1 MIVTC
6 KLVEYPKLVSKI
18 LKDNP
23 IVLREKIKIT
33 RNQMEDFNA
42 SHETQ
47 EYIEI
52 IQEEKPKKPKIPK
65 APKLNEG
72 EQSEG
77 NEGENDTNE
86 ENPTV

>member
-6 KLVEYPKLVSKI
+6 KLVEYPKLGSKI

-23 IVLREKIKIT
+23 IMLREKIKIT

-52 IQEEKPKKPKIPK
+52 VEKTKKTKSTKEE
-65 APKLNEG
+65 E
-72 EQSEG
+72 
-77 NEGENDTNE
+77 
-86 ENPTV
+86 PTTEV

>member
-6 KLVEYPKLVSKI
+6 KLVEYPKLGSKI

-52 IQEEKPKKPKIPK
+52 VEKAKKTKATKEE
-65 APKLNEG
+65 
-72 EQSEG
+72 EQ
-77 NEGENDTNE
+77 
-86 ENPTV
+86 PTTEV